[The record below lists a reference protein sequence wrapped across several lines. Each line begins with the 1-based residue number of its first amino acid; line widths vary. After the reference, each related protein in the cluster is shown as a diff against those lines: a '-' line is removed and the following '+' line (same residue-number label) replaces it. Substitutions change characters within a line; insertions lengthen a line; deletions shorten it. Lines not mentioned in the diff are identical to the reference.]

1 MSEITE
7 NHKIT
12 DVGAGLLKA
21 IMNTNPV
28 TGFVQTIYDEYAG
41 RQWQQR
47 REKWEEVLE
56 EKLQKLKDIIN
67 FNKIHSISNFAQILA
82 NAGQGAISD
91 IEENKVD
98 LYANAIINTIKNE
111 NINNIKTHIFLN
123 MLRKYSLAHIETL
136 MYFNN
141 PSKYASFIRKYNIHG
156 ALHYYQSSTQIFFN
170 EGNFSYQ
177 EGEVEHLVIGDLFS
191 DRLIVVKN
199 YKHIVMLK
207 WSRLEA
213 SITTPIVNEFLQF
226 IEE

>member
-12 DVGAGLLKA
+12 DAGAGLVKA
-21 IMNTNPV
+21 IMNTNPI
-28 TGFVQTIYDEYAG
+28 TGFVQTMYDEYAG

-56 EKLQKLKDIIN
+56 EKLQKLKDSVD
-67 FNKIHSISNFAQILA
+67 FNKINSISNFAQILA

-91 IEENKVD
+91 VEENKVY
-98 LYANAIINTIKNE
+98 LYANTIINTIKNE

-136 MYFNN
+136 MYFHN
-141 PSKYASFIRKYNIHG
+141 PSKYAS
-156 ALHYYQSSTQIFFN
+156 YYQSSPQKFFN
-170 EGNFSYQ
+170 ESNFSYQ

-199 YKHIVMLK
+199 YIDTVILK
-207 WSRLEA
+207 WSRLED

>member
-12 DVGAGLLKA
+12 DVGAGLVKA
-21 IMNTNPV
+21 IMNTNPI

-56 EKLQKLKDIIN
+56 EKLQKLKDSVD
-67 FNKIHSISNFAQILA
+67 FNKINSISNFAQILA

-91 IEENKVD
+91 IEESKVN
-98 LYANAIINTIKNE
+98 LYANTIINTIKNE

-136 MYFNN
+136 MYFHN

-156 ALHYYQSSTQIFFN
+156 ALYYYQSSPQKFFN
-170 EGNFSYQ
+170 ESNFSYQ
-177 EGEVEHLVIGDLFS
+177 EGEVEHFIIGDLFS
-191 DRLIVVKN
+191 DRLMVVKN
-199 YKHIVMLK
+199 YIDTVTLK

-213 SITTPIVNEFLQF
+213 PITTPIVNEFLQF